1 MIASSIAGMYV
12 VTQGL
17 PIGRRRKPEDIARVV
32 LRLASKHAWF
42 VVGHILV
49 PVEGFSCREP
59 LPQHPWSTGEA
70 AQGVAGTPP
79 AATSGGLSLPV

>member
-1 MIASSIAGMYV
+1 MLASSIAGMYV

-17 PIGRRRKPEDIARVV
+17 PIGRRRKPENIARVF

-70 AQGVAGTPP
+70 EQGVAGTPP
-79 AATSGGLSLPV
+79 AATSGDLSLPV